1 MRYDSEGDELD
12 EDDEDSEADAAVAE
26 ENPFSEIA
34 LEREFLDHSFDEFCV
49 QFMVT
54 DCRAFY
60 LPRSPLSSEASLR
73 NPHPPFD
80 GPRLYFQGSPKHDP
94 GYRNKTTPR
103 TCSFVAREK
112 SLPRIPG
119 R

>member
-34 LEREFLDHSFDEFCV
+34 LEREFLDHSFDEFYV

-54 DCRAFY
+54 DSLPC
-60 LPRSPLSSEASLR
+60 LPRSPVSSEASLR
-73 NPHPPFD
+73 NPHPPFNV
-80 GPRLYFQGSPKHDP
+80 PRLYFQGPPEHDP
-94 GYRNKTTPR
+94 GYRNKTPPR
-103 TCSFVAREK
+103 TCSFMAREK